1 MPDRRYFVLG
11 IAPALVALG
20 CTNPDFGVPR
30 ICNPPPESTQVAR
43 ARKFDPYPDPS
54 IGPAVVGGRPIDYID
69 PRPEPDITKNTR
81 FLSGAYPGA
90 SYPPA
95 AAFQCAAS
103 VFRTAGDLPTR
114 QPAAGQS
121 RSHRR
126 QCHDRCV
133 AGCLWPGAGF
143 ALIEKRLEPRDHV
156 RWRR

>member
-1 MPDRRYFVLG
+1 MPNRCHFVVG

-30 ICNPPPESTQVAR
+30 ICNPAPESVQVAR

-54 IGPAVVGGRPIDYID
+54 IGPAVVGGRPIDYIN

-95 AAFQCAAS
+95 AAGYA
-103 VFRTAGDLPTR
+103 
-114 QPAAGQS
+114 PAAVYPPVSSAPLPYSAPAAYPPANSGIPPSNLVPIAGNGTTNASPVAYGQ
-121 RSHRR
+121 
-126 QCHDRCV
+126 
-133 AGCLWPGAGF
+133 
-143 ALIEKRLEPRDHV
+143 ALGSP
-156 RWRR
+156 